1 MKKTYQ
7 APQQQIITVSL
18 EGHILNG
25 SGGDHVNIDSNQ
37 TGEAGSSYSI
47 DKSEIWDVEW
57 DEE

>member
-7 APQQQIITVSL
+7 APQQQIITISL
-18 EGHILNG
+18 EGHILNA
-25 SGGDHVNIDSNQ
+25 SGDHVNIDSSQ

>member
-18 EGHILNG
+18 EGHILG
-25 SGGDHVNIDSNQ
+25 ASGNRVNIDNSQ

>member
-18 EGHILNG
+18 EGHIISA
-25 SGGDHVNIDSNQ
+25 SGDQVNIDSSQ